1 MVTSASTDG
10 VAVRLRGV
18 RKQFGDVVAV
28 DGVDLDVYD
37 GEFITLL
44 GPSGSGKTT
53 VLRMI
58 AGFEAPTSGTV
69 ELAGLDVTRKAP
81 FERDVNTVFQ
91 DYALFPHMTVLDNVA
106 YGLRVKKVPRAER
119 LRRAT
124 EALASVQLG
133 EYGSRRPSQ
142 LSGGQRQRV
151 ALARALVN
159 RPKVLLLDEPLGAL
173 DLKLREQMQVELK
186 AIQRQVGITFL
197 FVTHDQEEA
206 LTMSD
211 RIAVFARG
219 RIEQVGSAAE
229 VYERPATPFVAGFVG
244 TSNLL
249 AGRAAEQLVGRPG
262 TWSVRPEKIRLE
274 APDAVPGPGEGGGLG
289 TVREVVYVGS
299 VTRFLIDLDAGA
311 TLVALQQN
319 VQTSSMDVQG
329 MRGSRVLLTWSRQ
342 HEFAVARE
350 GDAPEDVDSPVT
362 PLEERTP
369 R

>member
-1 MVTSASTDG
+1 MVTSTPTDG

-58 AGFEAPTSGTV
+58 AGFEAPTAGTI
-69 ELAGLDVTRKAP
+69 ELGGVDVTRSAP

-91 DYALFPHMTVLDNVA
+91 DYALFPHMSVLDNVA
-106 YGLRVKKVPRAER
+106 YGLRVKKVPRGER
-119 LRRAT
+119 QTRAR
-124 EALASVQLG
+124 EALESVQLAG
-133 EYGSRRPSQ
+133 YGLRKPAQ

-159 RPKVLLLDEPLGAL
+159 RPTLLLLDEPLGAL

-211 RIAVFARG
+211 RVVVFSGG
-219 RIEQVGSAAE
+219 RIEQVGTAAQ
-229 VYERPATPFVAGFVG
+229 VYEEPASAFVAGFVG

-249 AGRAAEQLVGRPG
+249 QDEVAQQVLGRRG
-262 TWSVRPEKIRLE
+262 TWSVRPEKVRIE
-274 APDAVPGPGEGGGLG
+274 PADGTTDVGEHGALG
-289 TVREVVYVGS
+289 TVREVVYAGS
-299 VTRFLIDLDAGA
+299 TTRFHVDLDAGGR
-311 TLVALQQN
+311 LVALQQN
-319 VQTSSMDVQG
+319 VQASATDVHS
-329 MRGSRVLLTWSRQ
+329 MRGSRVLLAWKAQ
-342 HEFAVARE
+342 HEFEVAGRP
-350 GDAPEDVDSPVT
+350 AATVPAAAPVT
-362 PLEERTP
+362 
-369 R
+369 

>member
-1 MVTSASTDG
+1 MVTSTSTEG

-18 RKQFGDVVAV
+18 RKQFGEVVAV

-58 AGFEAPTSGTV
+58 AGFEAPTAGTI
-69 ELAGLDVTRKAP
+69 ELAGIDVTRSAP

-91 DYALFPHMTVLDNVA
+91 DYALFPHMTVLENVA
-106 YGLRVKKVPRAER
+106 YGLRVKKVPRGER
-119 LRRAT
+119 QTRAR
-124 EALASVQLG
+124 EALESVQLA
-133 EYGSRRPSQ
+133 EYGARRPAQ

-211 RIAVFARG
+211 RIAVFSGG
-219 RIEQVGSAAE
+219 RIEQLGTAAE
-229 VYERPATPFVAGFVG
+229 VYERPATAFVAGFVG

-249 AGRAAEQLVGRPG
+249 VDEVAQQILGRRG
-262 TWSVRPEKIRLE
+262 TWSVRPEKVRIERADGGPSAGE
-274 APDAVPGPGEGGGLG
+274 RGAPGV
-289 TVREVVYVGS
+289 VRDVVYAGS
-299 VTRFLIDLDAGA
+299 TTRFHVELDAGGR
-311 TLVALQQN
+311 LVALQQN
-319 VQTSSMDVQG
+319 VEASATDVHG
-329 MRGSRVLLTWSRQ
+329 MRGSRVLLVWNTQ
-342 HEFAVARE
+342 HEFEVAGRPAATVPVA
-350 GDAPEDVDSPVT
+350 APAT
-362 PLEERTP
+362 
-369 R
+369 